1 MALVEGRE
9 WGGGISPLQVVWG
22 QWAGRERAG
31 AGGSVTPVTP
41 HVTWGFGASAAPVL
55 SQGGCG
61 APSCTPPAIS
71 AAVHPHLSV
80 CPINSFLPSLLS
92 CYIELPFLTQ
102 CHNYILKNKIRSRF
116 LFRCFFSFLP
126 SPPLFLEQC
135 CSVNVCKQKDCR
147 GRHLAKGAAVFGESD
162 AAPNNSSLTSG
173 SIYTSSF
180 H

>member
-9 WGGGISPLQVVWG
+9 WGGGISPLQVVGG

-31 AGGSVTPVTP
+31 AGGSVTPVIP

-61 APSCTPPAIS
+61 APSCTAPAIP

-116 LFRCFFSFLP
+116 LFRCFFPSF
-126 SPPLFLEQC
+126 PPLFLEQC